1 MRAPTFWQDGKGPW
15 PRLLAPFAFFTA
27 MASAAR
33 TAKPGW
39 RAPVP
44 VLCVGN
50 ATVGGAGKTTVVL
63 DLVARLKAQGVAVH
77 VLSRGYGGAAG
88 AAHRVDPRRDT
99 ARDVGDE
106 PLLLAEAAPT
116 WVGADRAASAR
127 AALAA
132 GAEALV
138 MDDGLQNPSLQKTA
152 AILVIDGERGFGNG
166 RLLPAGPLREP
177 PSAAA
182 ARASAAV
189 LIGEDQTGALAVLP
203 PGLPLLRARLVA
215 GPEAEAL
222 AGAPV
227 LAFAGIAHP
236 QKFAATLRAAGVE
249 VLRCVGFADHARFSP
264 RALARLAEEAKRLGA
279 RLVTTPKD
287 AVRLPAAFRAEVSVI
302 GVRLVWED
310 EAALH
315 SKLAAWMHEPLAT
328 A

>member
-1 MRAPTFWQDGKGPW
+1 MRAPAFWQHGKGPW
-15 PRLLAPFAFFTA
+15 PRLLAPFAVFTA
-27 MASAAR
+27 MAGATR
-33 TAKPGW
+33 MAKPGW

-63 DLVARLKAQGVAVH
+63 DLVARLKALGVAVH
-77 VLSRGYGGAAG
+77 VLSRGYGGAVG

-152 AILVIDGERGFGNG
+152 AMLVIDGEQGFGNG

-182 ARASAAV
+182 ARASVAV
-189 LIGEDQTGALAVLP
+189 LIGADKTGALACLP
-203 PGLPLLRARLVA
+203 PGLPLLRARLAA
-215 GPEAEAL
+215 GAEAAAL
-222 AGAPV
+222 AGTPV

-236 QKFAATLRAAGVE
+236 QKFQATLREAGLN
-249 VLRCVGFADHARFSP
+249 VLRCVGFADHAQFSP
-264 RALARLAEEAKRLGA
+264 RALARLAAEAKRLGA

-302 GVRLVWED
+302 GVGLVWED
-310 EAALH
+310 EAALQT
-315 SKLAAWMHEPLAT
+315 KLAAWMHEPLAT